1 MVKINRISLE
11 LTHNALIPIAQT
23 LVYKFY
29 VANVITCKVST
40 VKLSLCL
47 TN

>member
-1 MVKINRISLE
+1 MVKINTIILE
-11 LTHNALIPIAQT
+11 LTHNAHIPIAQT

-29 VANVITCKVST
+29 VANVITCKVSKL
-40 VKLSLCL
+40 KLSLCL